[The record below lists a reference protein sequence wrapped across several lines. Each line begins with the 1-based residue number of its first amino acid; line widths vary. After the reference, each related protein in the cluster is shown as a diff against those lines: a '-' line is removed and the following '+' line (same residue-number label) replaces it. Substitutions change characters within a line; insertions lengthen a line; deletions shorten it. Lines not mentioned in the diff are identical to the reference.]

1 MMFQYTRT
9 LYIQLPGHILR
20 ILGTAATQETIL
32 QLHIQETMY
41 QWLHK
46 MADQE

>member
-32 QLHIQETMY
+32 QLHIQGTMY